1 MPSELIRFVT
11 FGSIGL
17 FNAILDIFIWK
28 FLVKTFDSSDKMS
41 KFIKNI
47 KLNNYS
53 FSHTISFIITVISSY
68 FLNKNL
74 TWKDT
79 ISNDNLQSIK
89 FFGVATIS
97 MILTTI
103 FLNFLTGKKIEGW
116 VLKNLP
122 FGFVKKH
129 YHIIAKLT
137 TIGLS
142 MITNYLGYK
151 FFVFVK

>member
-1 MPSELIRFVT
+1 MPSELIRFIT

-28 FLVKTFDSSDKMS
+28 FLVKTFDSSTPLTSSIK
-41 KFIKNI
+41 KF

-53 FSHTISFIITVISSY
+53 FAHTISFVITVIFSY
-68 FLNKNL
+68 FLNKNI
-74 TWKDT
+74 TWKDIAT
-79 ISNDNLQSIK
+79 TDNLQSIK

-103 FLNFLTGKKIEGW
+103 FLNFLTSPKTEALVFKAF
-116 VLKNLP
+116 P
-122 FGFVKKH
+122 FQLIKKH

-137 TIGLS
+137 TILLS
-142 MITNYLGYK
+142 MVTNYLGYK

>member
-1 MPSELIRFVT
+1 MTSELIRFIT

-28 FLVKTFDSSDKMS
+28 FLVRTFDSSKPITN
-41 KFIKNI
+41 FIQKI

-53 FSHTISFIITVISSY
+53 FAHTISFVITVISSY

-79 ISNDNLQSIK
+79 ISNDSLQSIK

-97 MILTTI
+97 MILTTF
-103 FLNFLTGKKIEGW
+103 FLNYLTTKKFEQF
-116 VLKNLP
+116 VLTTIPLKLVKN
-122 FGFVKKH
+122 H

-137 TIGLS
+137 TILLS
-142 MITNYLGYK
+142 MVTNYLGYK
-151 FFVFVK
+151 FFVFVQ

>member
-1 MPSELIRFVT
+1 MPSELIRFII

-17 FNAILDIFIWK
+17 FNAILDIFIWR
-28 FLVKTFDSSDKMS
+28 FLVKTFDSSS
-41 KFIKNI
+41 TFTSSIKKL

-53 FSHTISFIITVISSY
+53 FSHTISFVITVISSY
-68 FLNKNL
+68 FFNKNL

-79 ISNDNLQSIK
+79 ISSDNLQSIK

-103 FLNFLTGKKIEGW
+103 FLNFLTGKNIETW
-116 VLKNLP
+116 ILKTFP
-122 FGFVKKH
+122 FEFVKKH

>member
-1 MPSELIRFVT
+1 MPSELIRFIT

-28 FLVKTFDSSDKMS
+28 FLVKNFDSSKPITN
-41 KFIKNI
+41 FIQQI

-53 FSHTISFIITVISSY
+53 FAHTISFVITVISSY

-97 MILTTI
+97 MILTTF
-103 FLNFLTGKKIEGW
+103 FLNYLTTKKFEQF
-116 VLKNLP
+116 VLTTIP
-122 FGFVKKH
+122 VPFVKKH

-137 TIGLS
+137 TILLS
-142 MITNYLGYK
+142 MVTNYLGYK

>member
-1 MPSELIRFVT
+1 MPSELIRFIV

-28 FLVKTFDSSDKMS
+28 FLVKTFDSSKPITN
-41 KFIKNI
+41 FIQQI

-53 FSHTISFIITVISSY
+53 FAHTISFVITVISSY

-97 MILTTI
+97 MILTTF
-103 FLNFLTGKKIEGW
+103 FLNFLTTKKIEDL
-116 VLKNLP
+116 VLKTIPLDL
-122 FGFVKKH
+122 VKKH

-137 TIGLS
+137 TILLS
-142 MITNYLGYK
+142 MVTNYVGYK
-151 FFVFVK
+151 FFVFVN

>member
-1 MPSELIRFVT
+1 MPSELIRFIT

-17 FNAILDIFIWK
+17 FNAILDILIWK
-28 FLVKTFDSSDKMS
+28 FLVKRFDSSHS
-41 KFIKNI
+41 FTQLIKKL

-53 FSHTISFIITVISSY
+53 FAHTISFIITVISSY

-103 FLNFLTGKKIEGW
+103 FLNFLTGKSIESW
-116 VLKNLP
+116 ILKTLP

>member
-1 MPSELIRFVT
+1 MSSEVIRFVI

-28 FLVKTFDSSDKMS
+28 FLVKTFNSSKPITS
-41 KFIKNI
+41 FVQQI

-53 FSHTISFIITVISSY
+53 FAHTISFIITVISSY

-79 ISNDNLQSIK
+79 ISNDSLQSIK
-89 FFGVATIS
+89 FFGVATFS
-97 MILTTI
+97 MFLTTI
-103 FLNFLTGKKIEGW
+103 FLNFLTGKKIEEF
-116 VLKNLP
+116 VLKTFP
-122 FGFVKKH
+122 FDFVKQH

-137 TIGLS
+137 TILLS
-142 MITNYLGYK
+142 MVTNYTGYK
-151 FFVFVK
+151 LFVFVK

>member
-1 MPSELIRFVT
+1 MPSELIRFIT

-17 FNAILDIFIWK
+17 FNAILDILIWK
-28 FLVKTFDSSDKMS
+28 FLVKRFDSSHNFTRS
-41 KFIKNI
+41 IKKL

-53 FSHTISFIITVISSY
+53 FAHTISFIITVISSY

-79 ISNDNLQSIK
+79 ISNDNLQSVK
-89 FFGVATIS
+89 FFGVATVS

-103 FLNFLTGKKIEGW
+103 FLNFLTSKELESWI
-116 VLKNLP
+116 LKTLP

>member
-1 MPSELIRFVT
+1 MSLELIRFIT

-28 FLVKTFDSSDKMS
+28 FLVKTFDSSKPITN
-41 KFIKNI
+41 FIQQI

-53 FSHTISFIITVISSY
+53 FAHTISFVITVISSY

-97 MILTTI
+97 MILTTF
-103 FLNFLTGKKIEGW
+103 FLNFLTGKNVEGFI
-116 VLKNLP
+116 LKTFP
-122 FGFVKKH
+122 FGIVKKH

-137 TIGLS
+137 TILLS
-142 MITNYLGYK
+142 MVTNYLGYK